1 VTQPCRGYQARWDHT
16 AMVWCGGGREQDSV
30 ERQTEHPGSVYQL
43 TWVLVIE
50 SWKLS

>member
-1 VTQPCRGYQARWDHT
+1 LGHSRVEVTRQGGITPQ
-16 AMVWCGGGREQDSV
+16 WCGGGREQDSV